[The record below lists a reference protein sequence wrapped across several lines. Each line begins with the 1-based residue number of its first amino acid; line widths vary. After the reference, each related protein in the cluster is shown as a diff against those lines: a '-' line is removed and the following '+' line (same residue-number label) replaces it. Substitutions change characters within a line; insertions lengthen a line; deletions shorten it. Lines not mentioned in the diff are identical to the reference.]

1 MENALKL
8 YRQRNR
14 ISLDVIAEKLG
25 CSKATV
31 SRIEN
36 GKQNVSSDLLLKICE
51 VTDQEVTPNDL
62 LLKPS
67 VEVA

>member
-8 YRQRNR
+8 YRQRNDL
-14 ISLDVIAEKLG
+14 SLDEIADRLG

-31 SRIEN
+31 SRLEN

-51 VTDQEVTPNDL
+51 VTGQEVTPNDL
-62 LLKPS
+62 LLKS